1 MATMK
6 KTTKTM
12 AKPKLKKA
20 QSGTT
25 VGGTRGQ
32 GKLGPA
38 LGIGTTVT
46 GAAAL
51 ITKMIA
57 DKVKAKKAAK
67 AEEEKKKA
75 TTAAKKMTMQKMGGA
90 AKYKMGG
97 LTKAQKGINTAGQA
111 YMNYVP
117 GATASDTLGTD
128 DIRFRYPGYAED
140 DSNWDAKKKM
150 LDMTYGEDNPAS
162 NGERAKQSPQSVS
175 EYAKQLKKLYGK
187 SKMGGAATA
196 KYKKGGLVKAQ
207 DGKITRSKDKTTSF
221 TGTGPNSNLY
231 YKEKEKRKNVFR
243 PGSTDETVRTKR
255 TPYQHVGPNKWK
267 KAGPTTV
274 TKSSSTETA
283 DGYTQGPTTTRK
295 AIFAIGKRSHKTGG
309 AAKATYKTGGMVNP
323 NAKVS
328 ALKKAG
334 SKGVKPNV
342 NPKATPAKRATG
354 RTGGTST
361 APRTAKP
368 KKNK

>member
-1 MATMK
+1 
-6 KTTKTM
+6 
-12 AKPKLKKA
+12 
-20 QSGTT
+20 
-25 VGGTRGQ
+25 
-32 GKLGPA
+32 
-38 LGIGTTVT
+38 
-46 GAAAL
+46 
-51 ITKMIA
+51 
-57 DKVKAKKAAK
+57 
-67 AEEEKKKA
+67 
-75 TTAAKKMTMQKMGGA
+75 
-90 AKYKMGG
+90 
-97 LTKAQKGINTAGQA
+97 
-111 YMNYVP
+111 
-117 GATASDTLGTD
+117 
-128 DIRFRYPGYAED
+128 
-140 DSNWDAKKKM
+140 
-150 LDMTYGEDNPAS
+150 MTYGEDNPAS